1 MAKYVGYKRPKD
13 TKKTMKHFLTYLG
26 HYKWAFFLVAILVF
40 ISAGA
45 GICGTYLIKP
55 LVNNFIVPGNMKGL
69 LLAVI
74 GMGVMYLCGA
84 LATLGYNRLMVHT
97 SQKVVS
103 EIRMDLFRHTQKLPL
118 KYFDDNTR
126 GEIMS
131 HFTNDVDTVQ
141 EAMNNSFAMIIQ
153 SFLTL
158 FGTITMMMVLSVKL
172 TMLVVVFLVITFLFM
187 QYNGKCSKKY
197 YHRQQQELG
206 NINGFV
212 QEMMAG
218 QKVEK
223 VFNHEKENFKEFC
236 EMNERFRK
244 ESTNALAHSGMLVP
258 VIVALSYFNYALS
271 ACVGGMFVIRGLM
284 DLGSLSAYLVYVRQS
299 AMPLNQFTQ
308 QVNFLLSALSGAER
322 IFDMMDET
330 EEIDEGK
337 VTLCNV
343 CKNADGTL
351 TECAEIT
358 GLYAWKLS
366 SGELV
371 LLKGD
376 VRFHD
381 VVFGYVSEKTVLNGI
396 SLFAKPGQKIAI
408 VGPTGAGKTTLVNLL
423 MRFHEIQSGDIK
435 IDGISTRD
443 MKREEVRSQFCMVLQ
458 DTWLF
463 EGTVRENLVYNTEN
477 VSEEK
482 IEAACKA
489 VGLDHFIRTLPHGY
503 DTILNDQVSLSQGQ
517 KQQLTIARA
526 MIADKPMLIL
536 DEATSSVDTRT
547 ELQIQ
552 KAMDAL
558 MQNRT
563 SFVIAHRLST
573 IKNADLILVLKDG
586 DIIESGNHEELL
598 AKGGFYADLYNSQ
611 FDQAS

>member
-376 VRFHD
+376 VRFLSLIHI
-381 VVFGYVSEKTVLNGI
+381 SE
-396 SLFAKPGQKIAI
+396 
-408 VGPTGAGKTTLVNLL
+408 PT
-423 MRFHEIQSGDIK
+423 RP
-435 IDGISTRD
+435 
-443 MKREEVRSQFCMVLQ
+443 
-458 DTWLF
+458 
-463 EGTVRENLVYNTEN
+463 Y
-477 VSEEK
+477 
-482 IEAACKA
+482 
-489 VGLDHFIRTLPHGY
+489 
-503 DTILNDQVSLSQGQ
+503 
-517 KQQLTIARA
+517 
-526 MIADKPMLIL
+526 
-536 DEATSSVDTRT
+536 
-547 ELQIQ
+547 
-552 KAMDAL
+552 
-558 MQNRT
+558 
-563 SFVIAHRLST
+563 
-573 IKNADLILVLKDG
+573 
-586 DIIESGNHEELL
+586 
-598 AKGGFYADLYNSQ
+598 
-611 FDQAS
+611 

>member
-396 SLFAKPGQKIAI
+396 SLFAKPGQKIAF
-408 VGPTGAGKTTLVNLL
+408 VGSTGAGKTTIVNLIN
-423 MRFHEIQSGDIK
+423 RFYDIQAGQITY
-435 IDGISTRD
+435 DGIDVKDIRKDDLRRSLAMVIQDTHLFTGTIADNIRYGKWMRRMRRSGRRRRSPMRIPLSAVCHRGMTRCFTEMGATYLRD
-443 MKREEVRSQFCMVLQ
+443 SSSSSRSQERRSQ
-458 DTWLF
+458 
-463 EGTVRENLVYNTEN
+463 NLRY
-477 VSEEK
+477 
-482 IEAACKA
+482 
-489 VGLDHFIRTLPHGY
+489 
-503 DTILNDQVSLSQGQ
+503 
-517 KQQLTIARA
+517 
-526 MIADKPMLIL
+526 
-536 DEATSSVDTRT
+536 
-547 ELQIQ
+547 
-552 KAMDAL
+552 
-558 MQNRT
+558 
-563 SFVIAHRLST
+563 
-573 IKNADLILVLKDG
+573 
-586 DIIESGNHEELL
+586 
-598 AKGGFYADLYNSQ
+598 
-611 FDQAS
+611 